1 MQKSKVGLVVVV
13 VFIMGSLILTHI
25 PAMAHGKGG
34 ESAKGGMM
42 GPGPSSPEHW
52 APITSALR
60 HKEELGLNE
69 EQVKSLKALK
79 ADYEKG
85 AAQKAADLRKA
96 ERELGELLTKDP
108 MDMGQVEAKVKAI
121 EGLRSEIRLDRI
133 RTIEKGKAILT
144 KEQWQKLVSLM
155 KARKKR
161 PVVKGG

>member
-1 MQKSKVGLVVVV
+1 MQKTKVGLVVVV

-25 PAMAHGKGG
+25 PAMAHGKGSG
-34 ESAKGGMM
+34 AETGIM
-42 GPGPSSPEHW
+42 GHGAYSPEHW

-69 EQVKSLKALK
+69 DQVKSLTALK

-96 ERELGELLTKDP
+96 ERELGELLSKDP

-121 EGLRSEIRLDRI
+121 EALRSEIRLDRI